1 MRSWV
6 RLWSESA
13 AYRVADSVVVLRAR
27 HQGRHDCVVQ
37 RARADKP
44 GRVGRRPTHVRHCV
58 GQEAPGRMRRQGA
71 SSRAP
76 GHLRPPKVP
85 GRPLHGVPAA
95 HAYADQ
101 RQNSPTNV
109 HLSRAVHAVSQ
120 AAIAVL
126 TAGRAVMRKPCCVA
140 LSSRMAAPGSLS
152 ACMQQML
159 HQTCYACAAHRSA
172 AAMARCRC
180 CGLLGSCRR
189 TGALRARTRLAE
201 NCVARV
207 TFRMKRATTSCR

>member
-1 MRSWV
+1 V
-6 RLWSESA
+6 IK
-13 AYRVADSVVVLRAR
+13 AYRVADFVIVLRAR
-27 HQGRHDCVVQ
+27 RQGRHDCVVQ

-44 GRVGRRPTHVRHCV
+44 GRVGRRPAHVRHCV

-101 RQNSPTNV
+101 RRNLPTQV
-109 HLSRAVHAVSQ
+109 HLARGVHAVCQ
-120 AAIAVL
+120 AAKPVL
-126 TAGRAVMRKPCCVA
+126 TAGRAAMRKAYCV
-140 LSSRMAAPGSLS
+140 APGSLS

-159 HQTCYACAAHRSA
+159 HETGCVCAAHRSA

-180 CGLLGSCRR
+180 CGLFGSCRR

-207 TFRMKRATTSCR
+207 TFRRKRATTSCL